1 MLFFGCIQVIK
12 LCPNPLLIIGPIK
25 KIISPLTR
33 LIIIANKGLIE
44 DISTGAV
51 ESCDASY
58 PTTCSGGTESYL
70 TCNAGLIGCNSKNN
84 RCPAFFQ
91 DGATKTDDMVSGWVC
106 LVVALFILIIC
117 LIGLVALLRSMLLGA
132 STRIIYKATNI
143 NPIFAMLIGTGVTV
157 LVQSSSI
164 TTSALIPLAGVGV
177 LQLEQIYPL
186 TLGAD
191 IGTTFTALMAAMVSS
206 NVESLQIALSHLFFN
221 LTGIAI
227 WYPIPFMRR
236 AVMNLARWLGRITRS
251 WRSFP
256 ILFIAAM
263 YFLVPLLLLG
273 ISTCFEQGTV
283 GFTALGVFLVL
294 LIVGG
299 IFYFFFWWRCKS
311 GKESCQACIKRRQR
325 KSAAIKALADDMDY
339 LKVDLEYCKNEI
351 GRMKDLAGISHME
364 QGEPTVEEEVVSPED
379 DVLSLYESCQSMPWT
394 KVLVTAAG
402 SIQSELQGTTHT
414 RRHGLQGSTRT
425 ARHSLQGSMRTRNLQ
440 SSTQTHASAR
450 HNLQRST
457 RSSQRSG

>member
-1 MLFFGCIQVIK
+1 MRLFDYIQAIK
-12 LCPNPLLIIGPIK
+12 FWHWLFLNIGPIK
-25 KIISPLTR
+25 KIISPLTK
-33 LIIIANKGLIE
+33 LVIIANKGLIE

-51 ESCDASY
+51 PSCDASY
-58 PTTCSGGTESYL
+58 PTSCDGTESYVN
-70 TCNAGLIGCNSKNN
+70 CKAGLIGCNSKNN
-84 RCPAFFQ
+84 KCPAFFQ
-91 DGATKTDDMVSGWVC
+91 NGATKTDDMVSGWVC
-106 LVVALFILIIC
+106 LVIALFILIIC
-117 LIGLVALLRSMLLGA
+117 LIGLVALLRAMLLGA

-143 NPIFAMLIGTGVTV
+143 NPILAIIIGTGVTV

-221 LTGIAI
+221 LTGIVI

-236 AVMNLARWLGRITRS
+236 IVMNLARWLGRITRS

-263 YFLVPLLLLG
+263 YFLLPLLLLG
-273 ISTCFEQGTV
+273 ISTCFEQGTT
-283 GFTALGVFLVL
+283 GFTALGVFLLL
-294 LIVGG
+294 LIIGG
-299 IFYFFFWWRCKS
+299 IAYFFFWWKYKS
-311 GKESCQACIKRRQR
+311 GKESCQACIRRRER

-339 LKVDLEYCKNEI
+339 LKVDLEYCKNDI
-351 GRMKDLAGISHME
+351 ARMKDLAGISHME
-364 QGEPTVEEEVVSPED
+364 QGQPTVEEEVVSPED
-379 DVLSLYESCQSMPWT
+379 DAITLYESCQSMPWR

-402 SIQSELQGTTHT
+402 SIQSDLQGTTHT
-414 RRHGLQGSTRT
+414 RRSLQGSARAAPRSMQGSIRTRNLQGSTRT
-425 ARHSLQGSMRTRNLQ
+425 HGSARHSLQR
-440 SSTQTHASAR
+440 SA
-450 HNLQRST
+450 

>member
-1 MLFFGCIQVIK
+1 MTC
-12 LCPNPLLIIGPIK
+12 
-25 KIISPLTR
+25 
-33 LIIIANKGLIE
+33 
-44 DISTGAV
+44 TGGV
-51 ESCDASY
+51 ESYD
-58 PTTCSGGTESYL
+58 
-70 TCNAGLIGCNSKNN
+70 TCNAGSGLIGCNKGNQ

-106 LVVALFILIIC
+106 LIVALFVLIIC

-143 NPIFAMLIGTGVTV
+143 NPILAMIIGCGVTV

-206 NVESLQIALSHLFFN
+206 NLESLQIALAHLFFN

-236 AVMNLARWLGRITRS
+236 IVLNFARRLGKITRH

-256 ILFIAAM
+256 VLFIVLM
-263 YFLVPLLLLG
+263 YFLLPLLILG
-273 ISTCFEQGTV
+273 ISTCFEQKTA
-283 GFTALGVFLVL
+283 GFTALGVFLLL
-294 LIVGG
+294 LIFGG
-299 IFYFFFWWRCKS
+299 IAYFWFWWRCKS
-311 GKESCQACIKRRQR
+311 GKESCKVCIRRRQR

-339 LKVDLEYCKNEI
+339 LKVDMEYCKNEI
-351 GRMKDLAGISHME
+351 GRIKDFAGISQPVSME
-364 QGEPTVEEEVVSPED
+364 EGLPLQEEEVLPTEED
-379 DVLSLYESCQSMPWT
+379 EAVSLYESCQSKPWRD
-394 KVLVTAAG
+394 VLVTAAG
-402 SIQSELQGTTHT
+402 SIQSELQGSTRMT
-414 RRHGLQGSTRT
+414 RR
-425 ARHSLQGSMRTRNLQ
+425 SLQGSARTNRTLQSSTRRRNLQ
-440 SSTQTHASAR
+440 SSTRTHTSAR
-450 HNLQRST
+450 ARGLQSSN
-457 RSSQRSG
+457 RSSRRGGYSGSNAQ